1 MFCMSPTRPTRPE
14 DYEITRAGRPL
25 NNTRITPAGLTPR
38 RLAQAAL
45 EDPAPTHLH
54 RVDAHPWIAGP
65 AVLLTD
71 VIAAPDPW
79 TGALLDSRHPQPLPV
94 GALLRQLDG
103 PNPDGSSPDGLSPWR
118 LVWPDG
124 ALRPVTIPD
133 DPRTVAAFIDE
144 PVMAHFA
151 RALDAAENILGDD
164 DRIAAA
170 AETVTTWIADVLR
183 TTPRTSRP
191 APAPASAGSRPPAPR
206 MARPPRRTPPR
217 PRTLTCRWC

>member
-1 MFCMSPTRPTRPE
+1 MFCMSPSRPTRPE
-14 DYEITRAGRPL
+14 DYQITRAGRPL

-45 EDPAPTHLH
+45 EDPAPAHLH
-54 RVDAHPWIAGP
+54 RVDVHPWVDGP

-94 GALLRQLDG
+94 GALLRQLAGQASAG
-103 PNPDGSSPDGLSPWR
+103 PSPWR
-118 LVWPDG
+118 LVWPDRI
-124 ALRPVTIPD
+124 LRPVTIPD

-151 RALDAAENILGDD
+151 RALDAAENVLGDD
-164 DRIAAA
+164 NRLATA
-170 AETVTTWIADVLR
+170 AEAVTAWIADVLR
-183 TTPRTSRP
+183 TTPRTARTAQTLASASSTRP
-191 APAPASAGSRPPAPR
+191 AVPR
-206 MARPPRRTPPR
+206 TIRPPRRTPPR

>member
-1 MFCMSPTRPTRPE
+1 MFCMSPSRPTRPD

-25 NNTRITPAGLTPR
+25 SNTRITPAGLTPR

-45 EDPAPTHLH
+45 EDPAPAYVH
-54 RVDAHPWIAGP
+54 RVDARPWISGP

-94 GALLRQLDG
+94 GALLRQLDAPTPAG
-103 PNPDGSSPDGLSPWR
+103 TSPWR
-118 LVWPDG
+118 LVWPDQ

-144 PVMAHFA
+144 PAMAHFA
-151 RALDAAENILGDD
+151 LALDAAGNILAGDE
-164 DRIAAA
+164 RITAA
-170 AETVTTWIADVLR
+170 AEAVTTWIADVLR
-183 TTPRTSRP
+183 TTPRTNRP
-191 APAPASAGSRPPAPR
+191 APAPVNASGPPPIPR
-206 MARPPRRTPPR
+206 AARIPRRTPPR
-217 PRTLTCRWC
+217 PRTVTCRWC

>member
-1 MFCMSPTRPTRPE
+1 MFCMSPSRPTRPE
-14 DYEITRAGRPL
+14 DYQITRAGRPL

-45 EDPAPTHLH
+45 EDPAPAHLH
-54 RVDAHPWIAGP
+54 RVDVHPWVDGP

-94 GALLRQLDG
+94 GALLRQLAG
-103 PNPDGSSPDGLSPWR
+103 QASAGLSPWR
-118 LVWPDG
+118 LVWPDRI
-124 ALRPVTIPD
+124 LRPVTIPD
-133 DPRTVAAFIDE
+133 DPRTVAAWIDE

-151 RALDAAENILGDD
+151 RALDAAENVLGDD
-164 DRIAAA
+164 NRLAAA
-170 AETVTTWIADVLR
+170 AEAVTAWIADVLR
-183 TTPRTSRP
+183 TTPRTARP
-191 APAPASAGSRPPAPR
+191 VQTPASASSARPAVPR
-206 MARPPRRTPPR
+206 TIHPPRRTPPR